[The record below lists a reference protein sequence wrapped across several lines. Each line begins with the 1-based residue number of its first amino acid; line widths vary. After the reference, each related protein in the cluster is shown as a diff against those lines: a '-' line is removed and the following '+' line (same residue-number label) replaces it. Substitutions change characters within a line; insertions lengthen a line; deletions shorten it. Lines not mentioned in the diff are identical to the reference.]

1 MITQRELRNRVSEV
15 LRQVEGGASLTVT
28 VRGRP
33 AAELVPVTRSRRFVP
48 RATVERIVLA
58 APLDPQFAD
67 DVDGVL
73 DETIDRL

>member
-33 AAELVPVTRSRRFVP
+33 AAELVPVTRSRRFVS
-48 RATVERIVLA
+48 RATMERIVRE
-58 APLDPQFAD
+58 APLDRDFAN
-67 DVDGVL
+67 DVDSVL